1 MYRFK
6 SLYMKPNSVTIFCG
20 SKSGED
26 PSFAKEAWVI
36 GSVLAEN
43 GIQLVYGGGNKGLMG
58 EVANGCLS
66 KGGRVVGII
75 PKILLEWEAQHTGL
89 TELIV
94 TETMHA
100 RKLLLYDKCDIA
112 IALPGGL
119 GTFDELFEM
128 LVWNNLSI
136 HEKKIVLY
144 NFEGFYD
151 PLIEMIQKME
161 DKGFLYDKSRYRF
174 IICNNREELLAILS

>member
-1 MYRFK
+1 
-6 SLYMKPNSVTIFCG
+6 MKPKAVTIFCG
-20 SKSGED
+20 SKSGNH
-26 PSFAKEAWVI
+26 PSFENEAKAI
-36 GSVLAEN
+36 GALLADM
-43 GIQLVYGGGNKGLMG
+43 GIQMVYGGGNKGLMG
-58 EVANGCLS
+58 AVANSCLE
-66 KGGRVVGII
+66 KGGKVVGII
-75 PKILLEWEAQHTGL
+75 PQLLLEWEAQHTGL

-112 IALPGGL
+112 VALPGGL

-144 NFEGFYD
+144 NFEGFYN

-161 DKGFLYDKSRYRF
+161 TEGFLYEKSRYRF
-174 IICNNREELLAILS
+174 TICSNREELAAIFS

>member
-1 MYRFK
+1 
-6 SLYMKPNSVTIFCG
+6 MKPKAVTIFCG
-20 SKSGED
+20 SKSGNH
-26 PSFAKEAWVI
+26 PSFENEAKAI
-36 GSVLAEN
+36 GALLADM
-43 GIQLVYGGGNKGLMG
+43 GIQMVYGGGNKGLMG
-58 EVANGCLS
+58 AVANSCLE
-66 KGGRVVGII
+66 KGGKVVGII
-75 PKILLEWEAQHTGL
+75 PQLLLEWEAQHTGL

-112 IALPGGL
+112 VALPGGL

-144 NFEGFYD
+144 NFEGFYN

-161 DKGFLYDKSRYRF
+161 TEGFLYEKSRYRF
-174 IICNNREELLAILS
+174 TICSNREDLAAIFS

>member
-1 MYRFK
+1 
-6 SLYMKPNSVTIFCG
+6 MKPKAVNIFCG
-20 SKSGED
+20 SKSGNH
-26 PSFAKEAWVI
+26 PSFENEAKAI
-36 GSVLAEN
+36 GALLADM
-43 GIQLVYGGGNKGLMG
+43 GIQMVYGGGNKGLMG
-58 EVANGCLS
+58 AVANSCLE
-66 KGGRVVGII
+66 KGGKVVGII
-75 PKILLEWEAQHTGL
+75 PQLLLEWEAQHTGL

-112 IALPGGL
+112 VALPGGL

-144 NFEGFYD
+144 NFEGFYN

-161 DKGFLYDKSRYRF
+161 TEGFLYEKSRYRF
-174 IICNNREELLAILS
+174 TICSNREELAAIFS

>member
-1 MYRFK
+1 
-6 SLYMKPNSVTIFCG
+6 MKPKAVTIFCG
-20 SKSGED
+20 SKSGNH
-26 PSFAKEAWVI
+26 PSFENEAKAI
-36 GSVLAEN
+36 GALLAEM
-43 GIQLVYGGGNKGLMG
+43 GIQMVYGGGNKGLMG
-58 EVANGCLS
+58 AVANSCLE
-66 KGGRVVGII
+66 KGGKVVGII
-75 PKILLEWEAQHTGL
+75 PQLLLEWEAQHTGL

-112 IALPGGL
+112 VALPGGL

-144 NFEGFYD
+144 NFEGFYN

-161 DKGFLYDKSRYRF
+161 TEGFLYEKSRYRF
-174 IICNNREELLAILS
+174 TICSNREELAAIFS

>member
-6 SLYMKPNSVTIFCG
+6 SLYMKPTAITIFCG
-20 SKSGED
+20 SKSGD
-26 PSFAKEAWVI
+26 NPSFAKEAKEI
-36 GSVLAEN
+36 GAIIAEK
-43 GIQLVYGGGNKGLMG
+43 GIQMVYGGGNKGLMG
-58 EVANGCLS
+58 EVANGCLE
-66 KGGRVVGII
+66 KGGKVIGII
-75 PKILLEWEAQHTGL
+75 PKLLLEWEAQHNGL
-89 TELIV
+89 TELII

-100 RKLLLYDKCDIA
+100 RKLLLYEKCDLA
-112 IALPGGL
+112 VALPGGL

-144 NFEGFYD
+144 NFEGFYN

-161 DKGFLYDKSRYRF
+161 DNGFLYDKSRYRF
-174 IICNNREELLAILS
+174 IICNNREELVAIFS

>member
-1 MYRFK
+1 
-6 SLYMKPNSVTIFCG
+6 MKPKAVTIFCG
-20 SKSGED
+20 SKSGNH
-26 PSFAKEAWVI
+26 PSFENESKAI
-36 GSVLAEN
+36 GALLADM
-43 GIQLVYGGGNKGLMG
+43 GIQMVYGGGNKGLMG
-58 EVANGCLS
+58 AVANSCLE
-66 KGGRVVGII
+66 KGGKVVGII
-75 PKILLEWEAQHTGL
+75 PQLLLEWEAQHTGL

-112 IALPGGL
+112 VALPGGL

-144 NFEGFYD
+144 NFEGFYN

-161 DKGFLYDKSRYRF
+161 TEGFLYEKSRYRF
-174 IICNNREELLAILS
+174 TICSNREELAAIFS